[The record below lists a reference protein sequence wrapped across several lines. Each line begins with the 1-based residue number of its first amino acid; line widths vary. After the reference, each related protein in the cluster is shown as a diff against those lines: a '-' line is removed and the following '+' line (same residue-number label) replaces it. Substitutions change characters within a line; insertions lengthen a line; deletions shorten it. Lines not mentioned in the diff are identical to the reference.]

1 MSKQTKFVS
10 SRGKIELSSSEQEL
24 LKGAFGSLHVS
35 PERVEE
41 TIAQAKAQNQQKGQP
56 YC

>member
-1 MSKQTKFVS
+1 MNKKTKIVS
-10 SRGKIELSSSEQEL
+10 SKGKAEFSSSEQEL

-41 TIAQAKAQNQQKGQP
+41 TIVQAKAQNQQKGQP